1 MELIIYIVIKRFIME
16 EKIKSEIK
24 SLNKRLSFLEDFA
37 NGKRVWVNETN
48 GLTLHQQINKIQIEI
63 SILEKL
69 LD

>member
-1 MELIIYIVIKRFIME
+1 ME

-48 GLTLHQQINKIQIEI
+48 SLTLHQQINKIQIEI